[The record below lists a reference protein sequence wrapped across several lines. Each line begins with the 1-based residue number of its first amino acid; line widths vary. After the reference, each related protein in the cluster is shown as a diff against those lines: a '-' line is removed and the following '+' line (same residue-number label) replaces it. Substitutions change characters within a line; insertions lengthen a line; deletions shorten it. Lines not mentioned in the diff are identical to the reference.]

1 MKKNNHTILEIR
13 RFNRFYTEILG
24 LLDQHVLE
32 SPYSLT
38 EARIILEI
46 YKIKDCT
53 ANKLMNKL
61 HIDRGYLSRILNGFE
76 KKGLIRKEN
85 FPTDRRF
92 YFLYLTQKGKDI
104 LNDLENKSNQ
114 HVQALVAPLTGEE
127 QGKLLDAMKHIENAL
142 SSTLHSINIRSF
154 RPNDIDWVV
163 QKHVDL
169 YETEYG
175 FDNTFRQYVEEAI
188 YKFQEDFRKEK
199 DNLWIAEVNG
209 KPEGMIAI
217 VKVDDETA
225 QLRWFLIDPK
235 MRGKGLGNKLMS
247 TAIDF
252 CKKSNYQHVLLWTI
266 SILDAAR
273 HLYERY
279 GFTLSETVEHNVWG
293 KDLIE
298 ERWDLSL

>member
-1 MKKNNHTILEIR
+1 MRKNNHAVLEIR
-13 RFNRFYTEILG
+13 RFNRFYTDILG
-24 LLDQHVLE
+24 LLNQHILE

-46 YKIKDCT
+46 DRIKDCT
-53 ANKLMNKL
+53 ANKLIDKL

-92 YFLYLTQKGKDI
+92 YFLYLTQKGKEI

-114 HVQALVAPLTGEE
+114 QVQALITSLKEDE
-127 QGKLLDAMKHIENAL
+127 QRKLLDAMKHIENAL
-142 SSTLHSINIRSF
+142 SSTFHSIKIRNFCSS
-154 RPNDIDWVV
+154 DTDWVIE
-163 QKHVDL
+163 KHVDL
-169 YETEYG
+169 YEKEYG
-175 FDNTFRQYVEEAI
+175 FDNTFRQYVESAV
-188 YKFQEDFRKEK
+188 YKFQEDFIIQKE
-199 DNLWIAEVNG
+199 NLWIAEVNG
-209 KPEGMIAI
+209 KSEGMIAI
-217 VKVDDETA
+217 VRVDNDTA
-225 QLRWFLIDPK
+225 QLRWFLIDSK

-252 CKKSNYQHVLLWTI
+252 CKQRDYQYVLLWTV

-279 GFTLSETVEHNVWG
+279 GFTLSETVEHNIWG
-293 KDLIE
+293 KDLVE
-298 ERWDLSL
+298 ERWELSL